1 MPMRPRPPPQ
11 SYHCIGKPLTRHSTH
26 CNDQNGPVASIIIIL
41 FFLIDSGQVFEII
54 LYMTWFYN
62 MTLDVELGKAKA
74 LTNFQFIGLS
84 FCFSHSLTIIKLKK
98 IKSKQ

>member
-1 MPMRPRPPPQ
+1 MPIPPAVTALA
-11 SYHCIGKPLTRHSTH
+11 SHPLVIAPIVMAKWA
-26 CNDQNGPVASIIIIL
+26 CEQVLLL
-41 FFLIDSGQVFEII
+41 FYFLVDSEQVFEII

-62 MTLDVELGKAKA
+62 MALDVELGKAKA

-84 FCFSHSLTIIKLKK
+84 FCFSDSLTIIKLKK